1 MDEERYMLAGEE
13 DLLNQLKSFN
23 VLWGDPE
30 LYEI

>member
-1 MDEERYMLAGEE
+1 MLAGEE